1 MQPDEK
7 KKLVE
12 RLVDLTV
19 PNTMRESDMSTKVG
33 SALASGMRQR
43 MRQEQIDVRM
53 RHLSPEQIS
62 ALLAFYDSAM
72 GRSILESQAEI
83 ERELGSSMSLI
94 SHDVHDQVIE
104 ELQSE
109 IFPLQADGSLG
120 PKS

>member
-1 MQPDEK
+1 MQPDDK

-19 PNTMRESDMSTKVG
+19 CNTICESDMSTKVG
-33 SALASGMRQR
+33 SALARGMRQR

-53 RHLSPEQIS
+53 KHLSPEQIS

-72 GRSILESQAEI
+72 GRSILASQAEI
-83 ERELGSSMSLI
+83 ERELGSSMSVI

-104 ELQSE
+104 DLQSE
-109 IFPLQADGSLG
+109 IFPLQADGSG
-120 PKS
+120 RPKN